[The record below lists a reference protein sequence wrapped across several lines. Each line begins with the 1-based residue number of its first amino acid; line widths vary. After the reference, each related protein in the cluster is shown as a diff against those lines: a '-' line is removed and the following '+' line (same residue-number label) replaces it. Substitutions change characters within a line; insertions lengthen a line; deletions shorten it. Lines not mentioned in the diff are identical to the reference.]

1 MTTQWQAVGIFCED
15 LREEKSGQ
23 EIIIGVMP
31 DNLRISQFP
40 ALLPKLGLY
49 FRIHLYPTTSIR
61 FISTRIRFPDKSELE
76 LGSFDQ
82 SSIEK
87 TQSEARANGAPV
99 TGLISRGVL
108 SPLNIPG
115 PGRVLAIVDVDGQDL
130 VCGGLNISEGVSPN
144 ATASAQHA

>member
-1 MTTQWQAVGIFCED
+1 MTPPWQAVGVFCED

-31 DNLRISQFP
+31 DNLRVFQLP

-49 FRIHLYPTTSIR
+49 FRIHLYPTAPIR
-61 FISTRIRFPDKSELE
+61 FISTKIRFADKSELE

-99 TGLISRGVL
+99 TGLISRGVI
-108 SPLNIPG
+108 SPLSIPG
-115 PGRVLAIVDVDGQDL
+115 PGRILAIVVVDGQEL
-130 VCGGLNISEGVSPN
+130 VCGSLNISETVSPDV
-144 ATASAQHA
+144 TASVPHA